1 MPAVLGV
8 DRVSKAF
15 GERRVLSELSFAID
29 GGQIY
34 GLVGPNGA
42 GKTTL
47 INIACSVIPPDAGT
61 VTLNGHP
68 VTANAHPR
76 VGVASQDV
84 ALYRDLSCAQNLE
97 FFAALYGLT
106 GTRRS
111 RRVAACL
118 SDVGLQDRAD
128 TVISL
133 LSGGMRRRLHIA
145 VALLHQPDLLILDE
159 PTVGLDL
166 ESRHRIWTV
175 VRTVAD
181 AGGSVLVTTHQLEE
195 AEALC
200 HRIGILHHGRL
211 VAEGSMAEL
220 RRHVAAAELAI
231 IDAEDLDAVRDRAEE
246 LGLAHRPALAALA
259 VWLPERQSL
268 DRVAALF
275 SGIALRSMTL
285 KPVGLEEVVAEKTKG
300 GKNEPPNRPTA

>member
-1 MPAVLGV
+1 MSAVLGV
-8 DRVSKAF
+8 DRVSKTF
-15 GERRVLSELSFAID
+15 GERRVLSALSFAVD
-29 GGQIY
+29 SGQIY

-47 INIACSVIPPDAGT
+47 INIACSVIPPDAGA
-61 VTLNGHP
+61 VTLNGRP
-68 VTANAHPR
+68 VTADAHAR

-84 ALYRDLSCAQNLE
+84 ALYRDLTSEQNLA

-106 GTRRS
+106 GARRS

-118 SDVGLQDRAD
+118 GDVGLQDRAH
-128 TVISL
+128 TIIAL

-145 VALLHQPDLLILDE
+145 AAMLHQPDLLILDE

-166 ESRHRIWTV
+166 ESRHRIWNV
-175 VRTVAD
+175 VRNVAD
-181 AGGSVLVTTHQLEE
+181 EGGSVLVTTHQLEE

-200 HRIGILHHGRL
+200 HRIGILHHGHL
-211 VAEGSMAEL
+211 VAEGAMAEL

-231 IDAEDLDAVRDRAEE
+231 IDAEDLGAVRRRAHE
-246 LGLAHRPALAALA
+246 LGLTHRPALAALA

-275 SGIALRSMTL
+275 SGIELRSVTL
-285 KPVGLEEVVAEKTKG
+285 KPVGLEEVMAEKTKD
-300 GKNEPPNRPTA
+300 GKN

>member
-29 GGQIY
+29 SGQVY

-47 INIACSVIPPDAGT
+47 INIACSVVPPDAGT
-61 VTLNGHP
+61 VTLNGRP
-68 VTANAHPR
+68 VTADAHAR

-84 ALYRDLSCAQNLE
+84 ALYRDLTSEQNLE
-97 FFAALYGLT
+97 FFAALYKLNGA
-106 GTRRS
+106 RRA

-118 SDVGLQDRAD
+118 GDVGLQDRAH
-128 TVISL
+128 TIISL

-145 VALLHQPDLLILDE
+145 VAMLHQPDLLILDE

-166 ESRHRIWTV
+166 ESRHRIWNV
-175 VRTVAD
+175 VRTVAED
-181 AGGSVLVTTHQLEE
+181 GGSVLVTTHQLEE

-200 HRIGILHHGRL
+200 HRIGRGRAGDHRCGGPRCRARSGKR
-211 VAEGSMAEL
+211 VGAHAP
-220 RRHVAAAELAI
+220 
-231 IDAEDLDAVRDRAEE
+231 VRARGA
-246 LGLAHRPALAALA
+246 R
-259 VWLPERQSL
+259 
-268 DRVAALF
+268 RVAPGATVAGPCGRTLRWYRASVRHAQARGARG
-275 SGIALRSMTL
+275 SG
-285 KPVGLEEVVAEKTKG
+285 G
-300 GKNEPPNRPTA
+300 GNDAGG

>member
-8 DRVSKAF
+8 DRISKAF
-15 GERRVLSELSFAID
+15 GERRVLSALSFAID
-29 GGQIY
+29 DGQIY

-61 VTLNGHP
+61 VRLNGHP
-68 VTANAHPR
+68 VTASAHAR
-76 VGVASQDV
+76 MGVASQDV
-84 ALYRDLSCAQNLE
+84 ALYRDLTSAQNLE

-106 GTRRS
+106 GERRA
-111 RRVAACL
+111 RRVAQCL
-118 SDVGLQDRAD
+118 DDVGLRDRAG

-145 VALLHQPDLLILDE
+145 AALLHQPGLLILDE
-159 PTVGLDL
+159 PTVGLDR
-166 ESRHRIWTV
+166 ESRHRIWSV
-175 VRTVAD
+175 VRSVAD
-181 AGGSVLVTTHQLEE
+181 AGGAVLVTTHQLEE

-200 HRIGILHHGRL
+200 HRIGILHLGQL

-231 IDAEDLDAVRDRAEE
+231 IDAEDLGAVRRRADE
-246 LGLAHRPALAALA
+246 LGLTHRPALAALA

-275 SGIALRSMTL
+275 SGIALRSVTL
-285 KPVGLEEVVAEKTKG
+285 KPVGLEEVVAEMTKDG
-300 GKNEPPNRPTA
+300 R